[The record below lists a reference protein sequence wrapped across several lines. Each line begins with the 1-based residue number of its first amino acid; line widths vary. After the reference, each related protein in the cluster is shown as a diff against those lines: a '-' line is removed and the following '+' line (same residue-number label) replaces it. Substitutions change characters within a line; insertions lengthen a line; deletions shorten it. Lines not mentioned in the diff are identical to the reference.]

1 MIGILTFAAA
11 MTVQAVPPPILVQA
25 PPVTVAAS
33 PAAVAAA
40 ERFLDLIHLDRQY
53 DSIFSR
59 MIPVMT
65 VQVFTSL
72 KDNVKMPAKIR
83 AHLADPAKEAEAER
97 VFADEVMKGFRAR
110 YAAMRTAT
118 AREYATVFTAEEL
131 GQLVAFY
138 QTPLGQKTLAV
149 LPTLQGKLFPIGMAA
164 GREVGEIAM
173 RRTFERLDLT
183 SDRKPA
189 A

>member
-1 MIGILTFAAA
+1 MIGILTFTAA

-25 PPVTVAAS
+25 PSPTVVAS
-33 PAAVAAA
+33 PSAAIAAA

-53 DSIFSR
+53 DSIFAR

-131 GQLVAFY
+131 EQLVAFY
-138 QTPLGQKTLAV
+138 QTPLGKRHWRCCRNCKASCSRSVWRQDARL
-149 LPTLQGKLFPIGMAA
+149 GKPRCVAPSN
-164 GREVGEIAM
+164 VS
-173 RRTFERLDLT
+173 T
-183 SDRKPA
+183 
-189 A
+189 